1 MAYVLWKAFVE
12 GKRETREQ
20 QTQVLRLMDGS
31 IVSAGVSYGR
41 GTMIMKR
48 LMLVWV
54 MMLCPAAFS
63 ATRLPDAT
71 FLGRE

>member
-1 MAYVLWKAFVE
+1 M
-12 GKRETREQ
+12 T
-20 QTQVLRLMDGS
+20 
-31 IVSAGVSYGR
+31 
-41 GTMIMKR
+41 MKR

-54 MMLCPAAFS
+54 MVLCPAAFS